1 MRRKGSCYLP
11 GRLYDL
17 AFAGIFRGLRGR
29 VAAAVERDG
38 LYPWLDVCCGTGSQL
53 RGHGPVVRVP
63 DLVAPDLV
71 VCSLDQQK
79 GHGPVVRVPD
89 LVVCGLDKSAGL
101 VRYAAA
107 RAPGLPFVCGDA
119 ARLPFKDGAFRAVSV
134 SFGLHD
140 KSPDLRRAMMAE
152 ARRVLA
158 LGGRFIAVDF
168 ENSWSFK
175 SKTGALAVR
184 AVERLAGGEHYRNG
198 QNFLKHGGLRAF
210 LRESGFVETA
220 RHEIEVGSISV
231 VVASPR

>member
-1 MRRKGSCYLP
+1 M
-11 GRLYDL
+11 
-17 AFAGIFRGLRGR
+17 FRGLRRR
-29 VAAAVERDG
+29 VKAAVERDG

-53 RGHGPVVRVP
+53 RGH
-63 DLVAPDLV
+63 A
-71 VCSLDQQK
+71 
-79 GHGPVVRVPD
+79 PD

-158 LGGRFIAVDF
+158 SGGRFIAVDF
-168 ENSWSFK
+168 ENPWSFK
-175 SKTGALAVR
+175 SKVGALAVR

-198 QNFLKHGGLRAF
+198 RDFLKRGGLRAF

-220 RHEIEVGSISV
+220 RHDIEISSISF